1 MTSTPGSYY
10 LYPGTPSPSWWNAPT
25 NPQSIGANTSEQGY
39 GWGVPGFGQAPI
51 QIDPSYLEYLKGQT
65 TGERGSYI
73 PGSGSF
79 NGWNLSQ
86 PGLVGTVGGVANQN
100 LRYGQGGTGDPTTG
114 REPQTPEEWLNGP
127 KAFTWQGNMGQ
138 TAATKGLDY
147 IANLFGR
154 PDAGTSGISTAAWSA
169 PDSYWQGLAQAVQA
183 GTVQASDF
191 GLKALAAKGHP
202 VNPPGGAVTISP
214 TGQVTGGGTGGTGA
228 AGSTQNALASIAAS
242 QAADQAARLA
252 YTSWQ
257 MRTGDEQ
264 LAMQKAQQAWTQ
276 TFQEKQAE
284 ASALGTYG
292 GQQTQ
297 QAQQQAFAQEMSRAQ
312 FQFQQDQAELA
323 QRLAE
328 AGLTGTYQG
337 QATMAKLQ
345 QDFQQKMTELQA
357 RMTEAGLTG
366 TYNGQ
371 QTQQAQQQAWSQGF
385 QQQQADRSTG
395 MGLLQLQSS
404 LSGPRDWAKYWQLSA
419 SAPQGMTSALQS
431 LAGQYN
437 FAPGG
442 QGTPG
447 AATLQSRTADLLS
460 GGQLGQGGQQQTA
473 QPTAG
478 GDPAQSGTV
487 PNPWQFNLQ
496 NYARMAPSL
505 QQGVLGGL
513 EASGLYGPDVEAQL
527 RAAAPRYTGPSTAQ
541 VGF

>member
-10 LYPGTPSPSWWNAPT
+10 LYPGTPSPAWWNAPS
-25 NPQSIGANTSEQGY
+25 NPWSIGAGTSEQGY
-39 GWGVPGFGQAPI
+39 GWGVPSFGAQPI
-51 QIDPSYLEYLKGQT
+51 QIDPSYLTYLQGQT
-65 TGERGSYI
+65 TGQVGGYI
-73 PGSGSF
+73 PGSGTF
-79 NGWNLSQ
+79 NQWDLSK
-86 PGLVGTVGGVANQN
+86 PGLVGTVGGVPDQN

-114 REPQTPEEWLNGP
+114 REPQTPDEWLNGP
-127 KAFTWQGNMGQ
+127 KAFSWEGNMGQ
-138 TAATKGLDY
+138 TDATRGLDY

-169 PDSYWQGLAQAVQA
+169 PAAYWQGLAQAVQA
-183 GTVQASDF
+183 GTVKASAF
-191 GLKALAAKGHP
+191 GLKALAAKGFN
-202 VNPPGGAVTISP
+202 VQPPGGAVDL
-214 TGQVTGGGTGGTGA
+214 GGGTGGAGGTGGTNA
-228 AGSTQNALASIAAS
+228 TQTALASIAAS

-252 YTSWQ
+252 YTQWQ

-264 LAMQKAQQAWTQ
+264 LAMQKAQQAWSQ
-276 TFQEKQAE
+276 TYQEKQAE
-284 ASALGTYG
+284 ASYLGTYG

-323 QRLAE
+323 KRLAE

-345 QDFQQKMTELQA
+345 QDFNMKMTELQS

-371 QTQQAQQQAWSQGF
+371 QTQQAQQQQWSQNF

-404 LSGPRDWAKYWQLSA
+404 LSGPRDWAKYWGLSA

-437 FAPGG
+437 FAPGA
-442 QGTPG
+442 QSTPG
-447 AATLQSRTADLLS
+447 PATLQSRTADLLA
-460 GGQLGQGGQQQTA
+460 GGQLGSGGQPQTA
-473 QPTAG
+473 QPSTAG
-478 GDPAQSGTV
+478 AEAQNV

-496 NYARMAPSL
+496 NYARMAPSM